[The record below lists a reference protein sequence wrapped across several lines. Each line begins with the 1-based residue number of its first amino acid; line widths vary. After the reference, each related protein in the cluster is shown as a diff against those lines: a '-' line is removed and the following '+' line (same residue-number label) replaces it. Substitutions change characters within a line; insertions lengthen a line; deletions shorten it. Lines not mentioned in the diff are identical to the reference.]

1 MRLRLDWALKMKRYE
16 VVLSQLAE
24 IDINEIISYYLQKN
38 KDSALELYKRI
49 KNRILELDNLP
60 NKGRIVP
67 ELDKNGIHE
76 FRELIE
82 GNYRIVYS
90 IHEMRVHILAVV
102 DSRRNLDDILI
113 NKVID
118 FYNKE

>member
-1 MRLRLDWALKMKRYE
+1 MKQYE

-24 IDINEIISYYLQKN
+24 IDINEIVSYYLQKN
-38 KDSALELYKRI
+38 RETALELYKSI

-60 NKGRIVP
+60 SKGRIVP

-90 IHEMRVHILAVV
+90 IHEKRVHILAVV

>member
-1 MRLRLDWALKMKRYE
+1 MKQYE

-24 IDINEIISYYLQKN
+24 IDINEIVSYYLQKN
-38 KDSALELYKRI
+38 RDVALELYKRI
-49 KNRILELDNLP
+49 KNRILELNNLP

-90 IHEMRVHILAVV
+90 IHEMRVDILAVV

-113 NKVID
+113 NKVIGL
-118 FYNKE
+118 YNKE

>member
-1 MRLRLDWALKMKRYE
+1 
-16 VVLSQLAE
+16 LS
-24 IDINEIISYYLQKN
+24 
-38 KDSALELYKRI
+38 
-49 KNRILELDNLP
+49 LDNLP

>member
-1 MRLRLDWALKMKRYE
+1 MKQYE

-24 IDINEIISYYLQKN
+24 IDINEIVSYYLQKN
-38 KDSALELYKRI
+38 KDVALELYKRI

-90 IHEMRVHILAVV
+90 IHEMRVHILAIV

>member
-1 MRLRLDWALKMKRYE
+1 MKQYE

-24 IDINEIISYYLQKN
+24 IDINEIVSYYLQKN
-38 KDSALELYKRI
+38 RDVALELYKRI

-67 ELDKNGIHE
+67 ELDTNGIHE

-82 GNYRIVYS
+82 GNYRIIYS

>member
-1 MRLRLDWALKMKRYE
+1 MKQYE

-24 IDINEIISYYLQKN
+24 IDINEIVSYYLQKN
-38 KDSALELYKRI
+38 RDVALELYKRI

-118 FYNKE
+118 FYNKEQ

>member
-1 MRLRLDWALKMKRYE
+1 MKRYE
-16 VVLSQLAE
+16 VVISQLAE

-38 KDSALELYKRI
+38 RDTTLELYKRI

-76 FRELIE
+76 FRELVE

-90 IHEMRVHILAVV
+90 IHGMRVHILAVV
-102 DSRRNLDDILI
+102 DSRRNLDGILI

-118 FYNKE
+118 YYNKE

>member
-1 MRLRLDWALKMKRYE
+1 MKRYE

-24 IDINEIISYYLQKN
+24 IDINEIVSYYLQKN
-38 KDSALELYKRI
+38 RDTGIELYKRI

-67 ELDKNGIHE
+67 ELEKYGIHE
-76 FRELIE
+76 LRELIE

-90 IHEMRVHILAVV
+90 LHEMRVHILAVV

-118 FYNKE
+118 YYNKE

>member
-1 MRLRLDWALKMKRYE
+1 MKQYE

-24 IDINEIISYYLQKN
+24 IDINEIVSYYLQKN
-38 KDSALELYKRI
+38 RDIALELYKRI

-67 ELDKNGIHE
+67 ELDTNGIHE

-82 GNYRIVYS
+82 GNYRIIYS

>member
-1 MRLRLDWALKMKRYE
+1 MKQYE

-24 IDINEIISYYLQKN
+24 IDINEIVSYYLQKN
-38 KDSALELYKRI
+38 RDVALELYKRI
-49 KNRILELDNLP
+49 KNRILELNNLP

-67 ELDKNGIHE
+67 ELDENGIHE

-82 GNYRIVYS
+82 RNYRIVYS

>member
-49 KNRILELDNLP
+49 KNKILELDNLP

>member
-1 MRLRLDWALKMKRYE
+1 MKQYE

-24 IDINEIISYYLQKN
+24 IDINEIVSYYLQKN
-38 KDSALELYKRI
+38 RDVALELYKRI
-49 KNRILELDNLP
+49 KNRILELNNLP

-67 ELDKNGIHE
+67 EVDKNGIHQ

>member
-1 MRLRLDWALKMKRYE
+1 MKQYE

-24 IDINEIISYYLQKN
+24 IDINEIVSYYLQKN
-38 KDSALELYKRI
+38 RDVALELYKRI
-49 KNRILELDNLP
+49 KNRILELNNLP

>member
-1 MRLRLDWALKMKRYE
+1 MKQYE

-24 IDINEIISYYLQKN
+24 IDINEIVSYYLQKN
-38 KDSALELYKRI
+38 RDTALELYKRI
-49 KNRILELDNLP
+49 KNRIFELDSLP
-60 NKGRIVP
+60 SKGRIVP
-67 ELDKNGIHE
+67 ELEKNGIHE

>member
-1 MRLRLDWALKMKRYE
+1 MKQYE

-24 IDINEIISYYLQKN
+24 IDINEIVSYYLQKN
-38 KDSALELYKRI
+38 RDVVLELYKRI

-118 FYNKE
+118 LYNKE

>member
-1 MRLRLDWALKMKRYE
+1 MKQYE

-24 IDINEIISYYLQKN
+24 IDINEIVSYYLQKN
-38 KDSALELYKRI
+38 RDIALELYKRI

-67 ELDKNGIHE
+67 ELDTNGIHE

-82 GNYRIVYS
+82 GNNR
-90 IHEMRVHILAVV
+90 L
-102 DSRRNLDDILI
+102 LQ
-113 NKVID
+113 
-118 FYNKE
+118 

>member
-1 MRLRLDWALKMKRYE
+1 MKQYE

-24 IDINEIISYYLQKN
+24 IDINEIVSYYLQKN
-38 KDSALELYKRI
+38 RDVALELYKRI
-49 KNRILELDNLP
+49 KSRILELDNLP

>member
-1 MRLRLDWALKMKRYE
+1 MKQYE
-16 VVLSQLAE
+16 VILSQLAE
-24 IDINEIISYYLQKN
+24 IDINEIVSYYLQKN
-38 KDSALELYKRI
+38 KDVALELYKRI

>member
-1 MRLRLDWALKMKRYE
+1 MKQYE

-24 IDINEIISYYLQKN
+24 IDINEIVSYYLQKN
-38 KDSALELYKRI
+38 RDVALELYKRI

>member
-1 MRLRLDWALKMKRYE
+1 MKRYE

-113 NKVID
+113 KKVID
-118 FYNKE
+118 FYNKK

>member
-1 MRLRLDWALKMKRYE
+1 MKQYE

-24 IDINEIISYYLQKN
+24 IDINEIVSYYLQKN
-38 KDSALELYKRI
+38 RDVALELYKRI

-82 GNYRIVYS
+82 GNYRIIYS